1 MSKTRLDKML
11 LELGLVESR
20 EKARGL
26 ILAGEVVVNDN
37 RCDKPGTSVT
47 PQDEIRI
54 KARSP
59 FVSRGAHKLESVAA
73 CFDFPV
79 QGLTFLDAGASTGGF
94 TDYLLQKGA
103 SKVLAVDVGTA
114 QLHQKLRSDGRVFSL
129 EKTHILKLDPE
140 QLPCKVDG
148 VVADLSFISMHKVL
162 PRFSLY
168 SKLGHFLVVL
178 LKPQFE
184 VGKDRVGKGGVVKD
198 RDLIVQTLESRIRQC
213 RELGYLVHG
222 VEASKVIGPK
232 GNREFFLFASKNM
245 DWEER
250 DQVSESEIELQEYLK
265 LQVEAAFL

>member
-1 MSKTRLDKML
+1 MDKML

-37 RCDKPGTSVT
+37 RCDKPGTSVS

-59 FVSRGAHKLESVAA
+59 FVSRGAHKLESVAD
-73 CFDFPV
+73 CFNFPV

-94 TDYLLQKGA
+94 TDYLLQRGA
-103 SKVLAVDVGTA
+103 SRVLAIDVGTA
-114 QLHQKLRSDGRVFSL
+114 QLHQKLRSDERVFSL
-129 EKTHILKLDPE
+129 EKMHILKLDPD
-140 QLPCKVDG
+140 QLPCKADG

-168 SKLGHFLVVL
+168 CKLQHFLIVL

-184 VGKDRVGKGGVVKD
+184 VGKDKVGKGGVVKD
-198 RDLIVQTLESRIRQC
+198 RRLIVQTLESRVRQC
-213 RELGYLVHG
+213 QELGYLVHG

-232 GNREFFLFASKNM
+232 GNREFFLFASKGM
-245 DWEER
+245 GWD
-250 DQVSESEIELQEYLK
+250 DLDGVPESGNNLQEHLK
-265 LQVEAAFL
+265 FQVETAFL